1 MNPKTTDAIID
12 DPDGSIIRSGT
23 AVITQIENSTFV
35 TIGQGY
41 GTQYQFDNGALTGLN
56 KSFGKIGQIVCRP
69 PAPTVVRTGDEL
81 VVLDR
86 PGSPWTID
94 FEVDTSEFPWKSLHS
109 YGQFGSYFEV
119 DPVGDYREQARP
131 RVRAA
136 WQRPAASTTP
146 KFHGPTPASSK
157 SPSGRCTSPG

>member
-81 VVLDR
+81 LVPRWHWIAVDDR
-86 PGSPWTID
+86 LRS
-94 FEVDTSEFPWKSLHS
+94 
-109 YGQFGSYFEV
+109 
-119 DPVGDYREQARP
+119 
-131 RVRAA
+131 
-136 WQRPAASTTP
+136 
-146 KFHGPTPASSK
+146 
-157 SPSGRCTSPG
+157 